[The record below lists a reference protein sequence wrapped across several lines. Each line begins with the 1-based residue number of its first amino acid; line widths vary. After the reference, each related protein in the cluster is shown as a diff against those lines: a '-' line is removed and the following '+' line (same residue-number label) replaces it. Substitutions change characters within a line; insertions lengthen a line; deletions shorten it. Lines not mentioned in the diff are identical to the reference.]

1 MRFAHSSFCYPCV
14 VVVVIVLAGLLSLD
28 FLAFSVMQGVVVDG
42 LRHFPSFPAFILVVT
57 VPILE
62 LILESILV
70 ASMVSLYPFCTVLV
84 REVSLSESWYH
95 DLLYLDKCRS
105 MSSNLTETNHL

>member
-57 VPILE
+57 VPIL
-62 LILESILV
+62 V
-70 ASMVSLYPFCTVLV
+70 ASMEGLCPFCTVLV